1 MYLPRVRPMLSDKVF
16 EIEPGVQ
23 AHFGCGSVEKLPRA
37 VRALERERAILVTD
51 PGVEQAGVVS
61 KLKGTLEADGILVEI
76 SAAPRRIPS
85 GDRVAT
91 LVARVQREPRSAIVA
106 VGGGSVIDTAKA
118 VALLAPNGGSVSDFP
133 PGCRPARPGL
143 PVIAIPT
150 TAGSGSETNMFAHL
164 LDPRTQRLIVIG
176 HQSVLPARVVLDPE
190 LSLSLP
196 PDVTAT
202 TGFDA
207 LTHAIEAFTSNRHNP
222 FSDALALRAIAA
234 IATYLPRAHD
244 SGSDIEA
251 RSQMC
256 FAAHLAGLGFGSSGL
271 GLCHAMAHGLSARL
285 DVTHGQALAALL
297 PHVMRFNF
305 GICEARYA
313 QIAIALGV
321 AAPGVSDAENAH
333 RAISELERLT
343 ERVGLRRSA
352 TELGVDRRLCAVLA
366 QDAMADV
373 VLSATPRFPDAND
386 VLALYEAAL

>member
-1 MYLPRVRPMLSDKVF
+1 MLSDKVF

-37 VRALERERAILVTD
+37 IRSLERERAILVTD
-51 PGVEQAGVVS
+51 PGVEQAGVVA
-61 KLKGTLEADGILVEI
+61 KVKGTLEADGILVEV

-91 LVARVQREPRSAIVA
+91 LVARVQREARSVIVA
-106 VGGGSVIDTAKA
+106 VGGGSVIDTAKT
-118 VALLAPNGGSVSDFP
+118 VALLAPNGGSVNDFP
-133 PGCRPARPGL
+133 PGCRPAKPGL

-176 HQSVLPARVVLDPE
+176 HPSVLPGYVVLDPE
-190 LSLSLP
+190 LASSSP
-196 PDVTAT
+196 PNVTAT
-202 TGFDA
+202 AGMAA

-234 IATYLPRAHD
+234 IATYLPRACD
-244 SGSDIEA
+244 SGGDIEA

-256 FAAHLAGLGFGSSGL
+256 FAAHLAGLAFGSSGL

-285 DVTHGQALAALL
+285 DVTHGQALAVLL

-313 QIAIALGV
+313 QVAIALGV

-333 RAISELERLT
+333 RAISEVERLT
-343 ERVGLRRSA
+343 GRVGLLRSA
-352 TELGVDRRLCAVLA
+352 SELGVDRKLCGVLRD
-366 QDAMADV
+366 DAMADV